1 MSKSKR
7 KRALSLLMSVLLVLA
22 PMVFMPS
29 CTVKTGQDTGLKSLE
44 ELAEHSDIVHFKEQ
58 EVDVN
63 RLHGLESSSIGL
75 RADYHEYIEYTNVR
89 SYPGIP
95 VNEVLWYDIRY
106 RSGEEVVGGYIC
118 APTDYLEKD
127 YPVLIYNRGGW
138 GSGGLKDKNVQ
149 YVARFGFIVL
159 ATAYRGGGLGSTGKD
174 GYGGEDVNDVIE
186 LIDLAEE
193 FTFTNGKMY
202 MFGWSRGGMETYIVL
217 SRDKRIDAAV
227 AGAGPSDLFMFY
239 DEYVDNRYETRF
251 HGYVGGPPETH
262 PKEYEA
268 RSAVCWP
275 EKINTP
281 LWIVHGTA
289 DTEILAH
296 HSEDLYNAMNA
307 LGKDVKLT
315 LYPGMDHTDPL
326 WAFLPDYFYWLK
338 QH

>member
-7 KRALSLLMSVLLVLA
+7 KRALSLLMSVLLVLT
-22 PMVFMPS
+22 PMFFMPS

-58 EVDVN
+58 EVDVD
-63 RLHGLESSSIGL
+63 RLHGLETGCIGL
-75 RADYHEYIEYTNVR
+75 RADYHGFMEYSNAR
-89 SYPGIP
+89 SYPSIP
-95 VNEVLWYDIRY
+95 ADEVLWYYIRY
-106 RSGEEVVGGYIC
+106 RSGEEEIGGYIC

-174 GYGGEDVNDVIE
+174 EFGGEDVNDVIE

-217 SRDKRIDAAV
+217 SRDERIDAAV

-289 DTEILAH
+289 DDRVLAH